1 MIILDYDRR
10 LNVMKG
16 LLIRGMQDGQ
26 SQRKRC
32 DERSRSWSDSICK
45 QGNIDGFY
53 KLEKSRKEILT

>member
-45 QGNIDGFY
+45 QGNIDGF
-53 KLEKSRKEILT
+53 